1 MVLALFYKLILTNFT
16 QMLSMTLSGTNSH
29 FGVIDSRSGSQLH
42 MAWRWINFSDYLVS
56 GLLGSLG
63 SF

>member
-16 QMLSMTLSGTNSH
+16 QMLIMALSGTSSH
-29 FGVIDSRSGSQLH
+29 FDVIGSRSEH
-42 MAWRWINFSDYLVS
+42 MTWALISFSDYLVS